1 MATKASTQPPAS
13 GPLRRSATVLLIV
26 DMVNPMQFPG
36 ASGLVEAALAA
47 AQACARLKIRLAR
60 KGCTTVYANDNY
72 GRWRSDFTQLLQSC
86 QALPGA
92 RGEIA
97 QLLVP
102 EEDDLILLK
111 PLHSAFHCTPLEPL
125 LQQMHTRELVVV
137 GVATDMCV
145 QLTAMD
151 AYMRGYKVWVP
162 SNCTA
167 AQSDERKQMALR
179 QMRQVFKCSVRRA

>member
-1 MATKASTQPPAS
+1 MATKASGEPPAS
-13 GPLRRSATVLLIV
+13 GALGRSATVLLIV
-26 DMVNPMQFPG
+26 DMVNPMRFPG
-36 ASGLVEAALAA
+36 ASRLVEASLPA
-47 AQACARLKIRLAR
+47 AQACARLKKRLVR
-60 KGCTTVYANDNY
+60 QGCTVVYANDNY
-72 GRWRSDFTQLLQSC
+72 GRWRSDFSQLLQSC
-86 QALPGA
+86 QALAGA

-97 QLLVP
+97 QLLAP

-125 LQQMHTRELVVV
+125 LKQMHTHELVVV

-151 AYMRGYKVWVP
+151 AYMRGFKVWVP

-167 AQSDERKQMALR
+167 AQSEARKQMALR
-179 QMRQVFKCSVRRA
+179 QMRHVFKCSVRKA